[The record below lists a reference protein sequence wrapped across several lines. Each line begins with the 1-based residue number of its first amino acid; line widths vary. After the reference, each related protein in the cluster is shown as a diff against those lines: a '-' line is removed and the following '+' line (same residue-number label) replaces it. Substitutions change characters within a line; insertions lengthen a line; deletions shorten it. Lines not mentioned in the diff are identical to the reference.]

1 VPTATLTAER
11 RYPPTVTTPA
21 EARRLVEELL
31 EAAGAE
37 RLEPTAD
44 LLTSELVADAV
55 RHAPSQISVR
65 AAVDPNMLRVEVS
78 DDPGIISEPGPPSV
92 ERRVR
97 RRLVETLAHRWGS
110 DLDRQRTTTWFEL
123 ERR

>member
-1 VPTATLTAER
+1 
-11 RYPPTVTTPA
+11 VTTPA

-65 AAVDPNMLRVEVS
+65 AAVDPDMLRVEVS